1 MSGMTLKDFNVSS
14 MQLAWGNP
22 THKGEVMN
30 IINGCCVVSDDIG
43 NLLAEAEKMYGEIS
57 SEQFNLA
64 VGVVTDFLSK
74 YPRVCAMR
82 VDLHFPQM
90 TLADDP
96 DVPTCFPRT
105 EPKAITR
112 FFESLKSQLLAVH
125 RSKGKLGSPDPFGYI
140 WVKEQVVSANPH
152 YHVVLLFNKD
162 VYAYLGNYADT
173 EAVNMAKRMRKAW
186 CSALK
191 LSFPDYAHVVHFPE
205 NSVYW
210 LERHSATMNC
220 VEYRGFLLRIAYLF
234 KLHSKVPGGRNFGR
248 SLPIGKSG
256 I

>member
-1 MSGMTLKDFNVSS
+1 MSGMTFTNLNVSS

-22 THKGEVMN
+22 TPKGEVMN
-30 IINGCCVVSDDIG
+30 IINGCRVVSGDIG
-43 NLLAEAEKMYGEIS
+43 SLLAEAEKMYGGIS

-64 VGVVTDFLSK
+64 MGVVNDFLSK

-82 VDLHFPQM
+82 IDLHFPQM

-125 RSKGKLGSPDPFGYI
+125 RSKGKLGGPDPFGYI
-140 WVKEQVVSANPH
+140 WVKEQVVSAYPH
-152 YHVVLLFNKD
+152 YHAVLLFNKD
-162 VYAYLGNYADT
+162 VYAYLGNYADFD
-173 EAVNMAKRMRKAW
+173 AVNMATRIRKAW

-205 NSVYW
+205 SGVYW
-210 LERHSATMNC
+210 LERHSATMDS
-220 VEYRGFLLRIAYLF
+220 VAYRGFLLRIAYLF
-234 KLHSKVPGGRNFGR
+234 KLHSKVPGERNFGR
-248 SLPIGKSG
+248 SLLIGKAC

>member
-1 MSGMTLKDFNVSS
+1 MSGMTLRDFNVSS
-14 MQLAWGNP
+14 MQLAWDFP
-22 THKGEVMN
+22 TPKGAVMN
-30 IINGCCVVSDDIG
+30 ISSGYRVVSGDIG
-43 NLLAEAEKMYGEIS
+43 SLFAEAEKMYGEIS
-57 SEQFNLA
+57 SEQLNVA
-64 VGVVTDFLSK
+64 VDVVTDFLSK

-125 RSKGKLGSPDPFGYI
+125 RNKGKPGSPDPFGYI
-140 WVKEQVVSANPH
+140 WVKEQVVSAYPH

-173 EAVNMAKRMRKAW
+173 EAVNMAKRIRKAW

-205 NSVYW
+205 NGVYW

>member
-1 MSGMTLKDFNVSS
+1 
-14 MQLAWGNP
+14 
-22 THKGEVMN
+22 MN
-30 IINGCCVVSDDIG
+30 IINGFRVVLDNIG
-43 NLLAEAEKMYGEIS
+43 SLLAEAEKMYGTVS
-57 SEQFNLA
+57 REQFNRA
-64 VGVVTDFLSK
+64 VDVVTDFLSK

-90 TLADDP
+90 TLTDDP

-105 EPKAITR
+105 EPKVITR
-112 FFESLKSQLLAVH
+112 FFESLKSQLLAAH

-140 WVKEQVVSANPH
+140 WVKEQVVSASPH
-152 YHVVLLFNKD
+152 YHVVLFFNKD
-162 VYAYLGNYADT
+162 VYAYLGNYADFD
-173 EAVNMAKRMRKAW
+173 AVNMAARIRKAW
-186 CSALK
+186 CSALQ
-191 LSFPDYAHVVHFPE
+191 LPFPDYARAVHFPE
-205 NSVYW
+205 NGVYW

-248 SLPIGKSG
+248 SLPIGKAG